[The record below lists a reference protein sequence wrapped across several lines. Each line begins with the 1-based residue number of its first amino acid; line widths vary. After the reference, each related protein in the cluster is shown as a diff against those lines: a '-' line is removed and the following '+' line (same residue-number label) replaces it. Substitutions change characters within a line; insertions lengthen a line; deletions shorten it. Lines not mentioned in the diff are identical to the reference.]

1 MSEREVTVTL
11 TEQEAAVCCNALEAW
26 ADSRMKIARR
36 RDRKERHLTG
46 VSVEAALEDFFV
58 LCRSAQRK
66 IGSASRCR
74 SITRPRVQR

>member
-1 MSEREVTVTL
+1 VSDEREVTIVL

-46 VSVEAALEDFFV
+46 VSVEAALEDFFA
-58 LCRSAQRK
+58 LCRSADRK
-66 IGSASRCR
+66 IKAARKR
-74 SITRPRVQR
+74 A